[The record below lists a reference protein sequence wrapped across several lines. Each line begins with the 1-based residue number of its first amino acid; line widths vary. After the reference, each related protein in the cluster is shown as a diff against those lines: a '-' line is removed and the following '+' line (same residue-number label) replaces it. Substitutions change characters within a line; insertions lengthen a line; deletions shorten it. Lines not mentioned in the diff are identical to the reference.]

1 MLIVAGQDNQKSHE
15 SYTCY
20 FIIHSICFS
29 KLYVSQYYKYVSP
42 SERCPTQPESPQVF
56 QAGGEREGR
65 RLDGGRHRVPQE
77 EESQGKQPVDQV
89 RRE

>member
-1 MLIVAGQDNQKSHE
+1 MFL
-15 SYTCY
+15 Y
-20 FIIHSICFS
+20 

-89 RRE
+89 SREYQCSPLSLVEVRRGSTLIGQELP